1 VKLNKKYD
9 SLIRIHKG
17 LSINILWGFTGV
29 LVFNCILSAYC
40 TIAVAQL
47 TPAPPQKTP
56 IVLQGG
62 TLHAGNGTPPIENA
76 VIIFVDGKIRYAGA
90 AAGAPAN
97 PPNAE
102 IMTTAGKHLY
112 PGIIAP
118 NTRLGLNEIESVR
131 GTRDQSET
139 GVLNPSAR
147 AIIAYNVDSRV
158 TPTIRSNGILVAQI
172 APVGVRF
179 AGISSIVQL
188 DAWNWEDA
196 IVAADNGLHLYWP
209 SLRVYDAPPDELN
222 KQLEAQQKAV
232 TEIHDFLTA
241 ALSYAQTAPTVKN
254 QHYEALI
261 PVFEGKR
268 KLFLHLETCK
278 ELQSALAVL
287 TPLQIKPV
295 LVGIKEPQWCL
306 EAIKAAGVPVILP
319 PLHSLPLYED
329 DPIASPFELA
339 TVLQK
344 NNILFCLSLEGF
356 WQQRNLSFQA
366 GTARAFGLSYEQAL
380 RSITLS
386 TAEIL
391 GIADRTGSIEAGK
404 DATIIVAKGD
414 ILDMRTAEVEMAFI
428 QGRKINLDNAQ
439 KTLYRKYQDK
449 YNR

>member
-1 VKLNKKYD
+1 MKLSKTYD
-9 SLIRIHKG
+9 SLIRIYKG
-17 LSINILWGFTGV
+17 FVINVLGGLTGV
-29 LVFNCILSAYC
+29 VFNCILFVYC

-47 TPAPPQKTP
+47 TPAPPQKNP
-56 IVLQGG
+56 VVLQGA
-62 TLHAGNGTPPIENA
+62 TLHIGNGMPAIENA
-76 VIIFVDGKIRYAGA
+76 VVMFADGKIQYAGA
-90 AAGAPAN
+90 AAGAPAI

-102 IMTTAGKHLY
+102 IITTAGKHIY

-118 NTRLGLNEIESVR
+118 NTQLGLNEIESVR

-139 GVLNPSAR
+139 GMLNPSAR

-158 TPTIRSNGILVAQI
+158 IPTIRSNGILLAQI
-172 APVGVRF
+172 APVGTQF
-179 AGISSIVQL
+179 AGISGVVQL

-209 SLRVYDAPPDELN
+209 SLRIYDAPPDELN
-222 KQLEAQQKAV
+222 KQLEAQEKAI
-232 TEIHDFLTA
+232 TEIRDFL
-241 ALSYAQTAPTVKN
+241 ALAYRYAQTVPEVKN
-254 QHYEALI
+254 QHCEALI

-287 TPLQIKPV
+287 APLQIKPV

-306 EAIKAAGVPVILP
+306 EAIKAAGIAVILP
-319 PLHSLPLYED
+319 PLHSLPLFED
-329 DPIASPFELA
+329 DPITAPFELA

-344 NNILFCLSLEGF
+344 NNIPFCLSLQGF

-391 GIADRTGSIEAGK
+391 GIANRAGSIEAGK

-428 QGRKINLDNAQ
+428 QGRKINPDNAQ
-439 KTLYRKYQDK
+439 KALYRKYQDK
-449 YNR
+449 YSR